1 MPWSLNFLRFIIAK
15 VNNSIFV
22 KCLPDTQT
30 PESKTYL
37 YEQCHVR
44 LLYLHV
50 LNPLIVKLQKRKES
64 QLFSLW

>member
-1 MPWSLNFLRFIIAK
+1 M
-15 VNNSIFV
+15 
-22 KCLPDTQT
+22 KCLPDTQR
-30 PESKTYL
+30 PESKIYL

-50 LNPLIVKLQKRKES
+50 LDPLIVKLQNRKES